1 MSKMYLYYLLVPSFF
16 QNIHLRFWHF
26 FLSSVYPINSISD
39 RYNALMDKILSFVF
53 SEPAHFSKRVM
64 IDIAIVS
71 SREHIQYL
79 VYEAAI

>member
-39 RYNALMDKILSFVF
+39 RYNALMDKILS
-53 SEPAHFSKRVM
+53 EPAHFSKRVM

-79 VYEAAI
+79 AYEAAI